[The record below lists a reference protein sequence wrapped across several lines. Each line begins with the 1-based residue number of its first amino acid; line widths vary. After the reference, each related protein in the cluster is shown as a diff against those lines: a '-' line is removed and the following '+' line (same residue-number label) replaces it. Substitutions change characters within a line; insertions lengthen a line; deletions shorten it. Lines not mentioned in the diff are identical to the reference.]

1 MPAQKNNTQSLLQK
15 RKGAK
20 MMSTA
25 EAIKA
30 IYAMKHPMNDFNEGE
45 KVKSLD
51 GSKRIYRDGE
61 GRSAV
66 RPKTEEELLHEQKMR
81 ESEEARN
88 RPPTRNELIN
98 TNYYLSPEEEAR
110 KKKAE
115 EEAKRREEE
124 AKRRD
129 EEAKRR
135 EEEERKRRDE
145 DRVCFLNKVYFKY
158 HSKK

>member
-1 MPAQKNNTQSLLQK
+1 MPVQKNNTQSLLQK

-20 MMSTA
+20 IMSTA

-30 IYAMKHPMNDFNEGE
+30 IYAMKHPMNDFNETE

-66 RPKTEEELLHEQKMR
+66 RAKTEEELLHEQKIKA
-81 ESEEARN
+81 SEEARN
-88 RPPTRNELIN
+88 RPPTRNDLIN
-98 TNYYLSPEEEAR
+98 TNYYLSPEEEKRLAEEEARR
-110 KKKAE
+110 KKA

-124 AKRRD
+124 N
-129 EEAKRR
+129 
-135 EEEERKRRDE
+135 RKRRDDE
-145 DRVCFLNKVYFKY
+145 RVC
-158 HSKK
+158 